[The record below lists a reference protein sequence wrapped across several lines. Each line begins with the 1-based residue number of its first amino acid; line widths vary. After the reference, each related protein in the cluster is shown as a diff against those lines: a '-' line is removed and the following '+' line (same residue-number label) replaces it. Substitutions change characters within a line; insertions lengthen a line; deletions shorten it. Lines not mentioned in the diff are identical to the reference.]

1 MFFAEP
7 PNTRSP
13 QKIRAFALDPG
24 LPSLAALAGG
34 KRQVTD
40 QPCLA
45 LPSEMLAAAPHLPAF
60 WPECRITPWSPGQ
73 PPLPLALPLGAEAL
87 AGAERLIR
95 FTPGPWGSIRLG
107 QKAPMVAIIQAAAPD
122 PIAAALASPPP
133 EGARA
138 AAPRIMA
145 RLAAA
150 RLGGPSGLPDP
161 GGVALGMAAHGM
173 VVLLDPCDSAQRPA
187 AKHARDAAQASG
199 LPIRCFRDPFAA
211 PDSAP
216 LWPESEGPF
225 DPWSLLDG
233 AAILHGASRPLALLA
248 LAAGVA
254 LADGPLAGAEAAD
267 VYARLIAATRAA
279 DPFRGIPC
287 KLEEALDLLALW
299 RRQAAENQRIAACLG
314 VQGWK
319 RERVGLLLASAGPA
333 PQFSSGPDQA
343 IATAQA
349 RGGAALV
356 WAARAKPGFMAKAA
370 AVRVPVV
377 FLEDGFLRSAGIG
390 AAFRPGGSFV
400 LDHQGPHYDPA
411 QPSDLETLLNGA
423 EFPEALR
430 ARAAELRHTIL
441 ARGLTKYNL
450 TGAAPVIAA
459 PPGKQRILV
468 PGQVEDDASVLK
480 GGGGMDNLALLRAV
494 RAAAPDAF
502 LIYKPHPDV
511 EAGFRRGRVAAQDLA
526 GLADHLAAETPMAG
540 LFAQV
545 DAVQCLTSLTGF
557 EALLRGLPVTLWG
570 QPFYA
575 GWGLTEDR
583 GPAFPAARR
592 RRLDLDSLVAGAL
605 ILYPR
610 YIDPVTQLPCPVE
623 VFLERLAAPEHWPL
637 APGGRWRAAQG
648 WFRRQAAGLLGRY

>member
-1 MFFAEP
+1 MNP
-7 PNTRSP
+7 PP
-13 QKIRAFALDPG
+13 A
-24 LPSLAALAGG
+24 
-34 KRQVTD
+34 
-40 QPCLA
+40 LA
-45 LPSEMLAAAPHLPAF
+45 LPPEMLAAAPHFAAF
-60 WPECRITPWSPGQ
+60 WPECLIMPWSPGV
-73 PPLPLALPLGAEAL
+73 PMALPFGAQAPP
-87 AGAERLIR
+87 GADPLIR

-107 QKAPMVAIIQAAAPD
+107 PQTPLVALIAAPAPD
-122 PIAAALASPPP
+122 PIAAALASPAP
-133 EGARA
+133 EEARA
-138 AAPRIMA
+138 ATPGIMA
-145 RLAAA
+145 RLVAA

-161 GGVALGMAAHGM
+161 GGAALGLAPHGTAI
-173 VVLLDPCDSAQRPA
+173 LLDPCDPAQRSA
-187 AKHARDAAQASG
+187 AEHARDAARAAG
-199 LPIRCFRDPFAA
+199 LPIHCFRDPFAA
-211 PDSAP
+211 PDCAP
-216 LWPESEGPF
+216 LWPDSEVPC

-254 LADGPLAGAEAAD
+254 LGNGPLAGADPAD

-279 DPFRGIPC
+279 DPFRRAPC
-287 KLEEALDLLALW
+287 RLEEALDLLTLW
-299 RRQAAENQRIAACLG
+299 RRHEAENRRIAACHG

-319 RERVGLLLASAGPA
+319 RARVGALLASAGPA
-333 PQFSSGPDQA
+333 PEFSRGAKQA
-343 IATAQA
+343 IATAKA

-356 WAARAKPGFMAKAA
+356 WAARSKPALTASAKAA
-370 AVRVPVV
+370 KVPLV

-411 QPSDLETLLNGA
+411 QPSDLENLLNRA
-423 EFPEALR
+423 EFPGALR
-430 ARAAELRHTIL
+430 ARAAALRQAII
-441 ARGLTKYNL
+441 AQGLTKYNL

-480 GGGGMDNLALLRAV
+480 GGGGMTNLALLRAV

-511 EAGFRRGRVAAQDLA
+511 EAGFRRGRITTKDLA
-526 GLADHLAAETPMAG
+526 HLADHVAVQAPMAG
-540 LFAQV
+540 LLAEV
-545 DAVQCLTSLTGF
+545 DAVHCLTSLTGF

-575 GWGLTEDR
+575 GWGLTDDR
-583 GPAFPAARR
+583 GPAFPVARR
-592 RRLDLDSLVAGAL
+592 QRRLDLESLIAGAL

-610 YIDPVTQLPCPVE
+610 YIDPVTHLPCPVE
-623 VFLERLAAPEHWPL
+623 VFLERLATPEYWPL

-648 WFRRQAAGLLGRY
+648 WVRRQAARLLRRR

>member
-1 MFFAEP
+1 
-7 PNTRSP
+7 
-13 QKIRAFALDPG
+13 
-24 LPSLAALAGG
+24 
-34 KRQVTD
+34 
-40 QPCLA
+40 
-45 LPSEMLAAAPHLPAF
+45 
-60 WPECRITPWSPGQ
+60 
-73 PPLPLALPLGAEAL
+73 
-87 AGAERLIR
+87 
-95 FTPGPWGSIRLG
+95 
-107 QKAPMVAIIQAAAPD
+107 
-122 PIAAALASPPP
+122 
-133 EGARA
+133 
-138 AAPRIMA
+138 MA

-161 GGVALGMAAHGM
+161 GGIALGMAAQGM

-254 LADGPLAGAEAAD
+254 LADGPLAGAKAAD

-279 DPFRGIPC
+279 DPFRGTPC

-333 PQFSSGPDQA
+333 PQFSSAPDQA

-450 TGAAPVIAA
+450 TGAASVIAA

-511 EAGFRRGRVAAQDLA
+511 EAGFRRGRISAHDLA
-526 GLADHLAAETPMAG
+526 GLADHVAVETPMAG

-583 GPAFPAARR
+583 GPAFPATRR